1 MSNKPVLFKDV
12 GKRLKD
18 LLTKEFPSEKQE
30 NKVEWKGK
38 TANGVTVETNLTVN
52 SDGSVVGKITPSY
65 KVKDY
70 GANLTLDM
78 TTKREFKAEVSVED
92 KPVDGLKSTLA
103 VNSKGD
109 EYWGTVS
116 AEFRHAVG
124 NCTASL
130 DYGQEKGHNLKGSL
144 LVGTNAADQ
153 ITAGGDIDYLIGH
166 DSNLIKTINTKL
178 GYASNEFDM
187 AAYCHINNEKDI
199 TEVGVS
205 YYHKANNEFSVGA
218 EVAIDPSKALE
229 NKPKLV
235 LAAQYNL
242 NLDSSVKG
250 KFDTSGQLGFSF
262 SQKLNNNTKF
272 TLGSTVDTNNLS
284 SKNSSKFGFTLAF
297 NN

>member
-78 TTKREFKAEVSVED
+78 STKREFKAEIAVED
-92 KPVDGLKSTLA
+92 KPVEGLKSTVA
-103 VNSKGD
+103 INSKGD
-109 EYWGTVS
+109 EYWATVS

-130 DYGQEKGHNLKGSL
+130 DYGQEKGHVLKGSL
-144 LVGTNAADQ
+144 LFGNNTADQ

-166 DSNLIKTINTKL
+166 DSNLIRTINTKL
-178 GYASNEFDM
+178 GYASNEFDLT
-187 AAYCHINNEKDI
+187 AFCQINNEKES

-205 YYHKANNEFSVGA
+205 YYHKANNELSIGA

-235 LAAQYNL
+235 LGGQYI
-242 NLDSSVKG
+242 LDRDSTLKG

-262 SQKLNNNTKF
+262 SQKLNNNTRF
-272 TLGSTVDTNNLS
+272 TLGSSLDTNNLS
-284 SKNSSKFGFTLAF
+284 AKNSSKFGFSLCF